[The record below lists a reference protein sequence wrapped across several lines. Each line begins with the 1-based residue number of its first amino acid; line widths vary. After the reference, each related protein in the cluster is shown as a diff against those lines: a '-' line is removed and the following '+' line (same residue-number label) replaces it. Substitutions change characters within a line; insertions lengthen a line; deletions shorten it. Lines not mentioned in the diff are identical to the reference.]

1 MRLSAANNRSNVIDR
16 HNGLLGIL
24 CNLSLL
30 EEKVYS
36 LCTSRF
42 FLLFVWFFLNAD
54 RILLVLSFGFLS
66 SPQFSRD
73 ENKVFNLEL

>member
-1 MRLSAANNRSNVIDR
+1 MRLSAANNKSNIIDR

-36 LCTSRF
+36 LCTSSF
-42 FLLFVWFFLNAD
+42 FVVCFFK
-54 RILLVLSFGFLS
+54 VLI
-66 SPQFSRD
+66 
-73 ENKVFNLEL
+73 EYY